1 MISFFPTPYP
11 DELWYSVI
19 CRYHVHSG
27 NYCAKHTMRQLYG
40 DDTYTASMMLCG
52 HIVPLLEQLPRG
64 YLSIKDIILRHTLYP
79 YYARFFSTQRKR
91 STYAYAFNGN
101 ADTVHRMGISQSN
114 GNHYFVLRYCP
125 VCYQEDLAQYGEPYW
140 HRSHQLPDMQLCVKH
155 RCWLVDTDAVCL
167 HNRQGEL
174 FPATFTMHLAQP
186 PIAPIPDSLFA
197 LHQLLLDTIDA
208 PFDFKDGTVY
218 YDVIGRALLSR
229 GWRSPTGGRT
239 YATKVEGALLNLYG
253 TSIPAGDISAK
264 QLHATL
270 SRKSVA
276 PRYILQLA
284 VLFGLSL
291 SELLTPPRGP
301 APDYKKEMQEMYR
314 AGVSMYHIA
323 QLYGTD
329 AKTVAR
335 WVK

>member
-27 NYCAKHTMRQLYG
+27 NSCAKHTMRQLYG
-40 DDTYTASMMLCG
+40 DGTYTASMMLCG
-52 HIVPLLEQLPRG
+52 HIVPLLAQLPRG
-64 YLSIKDIILRHTLYP
+64 YLSIKDVILRHTLYP
-79 YYARFFSTQRKR
+79 YYARFYSTQRKR
-91 STYAYAFNGN
+91 STYAYAFNGSGN
-101 ADTVHRMGISQSN
+101 AVHRMGISQAS
-114 GNHYFVLRYCP
+114 GNHYTVLRYCP
-125 VCYQEDLAQYGEPYW
+125 VCHQEDFAQYGEPYW

-155 RCWLVDTDAVCL
+155 RCWLVDTDAVCV

-186 PIAPIPDSLFA
+186 STAPIPDSLFA
-197 LHQLLLDTIDA
+197 LHRLLQDTIDA

-218 YDVIGRALLSR
+218 YDVIDRALLSR
-229 GWRSPTGGRT
+229 GWRSPTGGHT
-239 YATKVEGALLNLYG
+239 YAAKVGSALLNLYG
-253 TSIPAGDISAK
+253 TSIPAGDISAT

-270 SRKSVA
+270 SRKCVA

-284 VLFGLSL
+284 VLFELSL
-291 SELLTPPRGP
+291 SELLTPPRSP
-301 APDYKKEMQEMYR
+301 APNFKKEMQEMYH

-323 QLYGTD
+323 QLYATD

>member
-1 MISFFPTPYP
+1 
-11 DELWYSVI
+11 
-19 CRYHVHSG
+19 
-27 NYCAKHTMRQLYG
+27 
-40 DDTYTASMMLCG
+40 
-52 HIVPLLEQLPRG
+52 
-64 YLSIKDIILRHTLYP
+64 
-79 YYARFFSTQRKR
+79 
-91 STYAYAFNGN
+91 
-101 ADTVHRMGISQSN
+101 
-114 GNHYFVLRYCP
+114 
-125 VCYQEDLAQYGEPYW
+125 
-140 HRSHQLPDMQLCVKH
+140 MQLCVKH

-186 PIAPIPDSLFA
+186 TIAPIPDSLFA

-284 VLFGLSL
+284 VLFSLSL

>member
-19 CRYHVHSG
+19 CRYHIRNG

-40 DDTYTASMMLCG
+40 DGTYTASMMLCG

-91 STYAYAFNGN
+91 STYAYTFNGN
-101 ADTVHRMGISQSN
+101 ADTVHRMGISQAS
-114 GNHYFVLRYCP
+114 GNRYTVLRYCP

-155 RCWLVDTDAVCL
+155 RCWLVDTDAVCV

-186 PIAPIPDSLFA
+186 STAPIPDSLFT
-197 LHQLLLDTIDA
+197 LHQLLQDTIDA
-208 PFDFKDGTVY
+208 PFDFRDGTVY
-218 YDVIGRALLSR
+218 YDVIDRALLSH
-229 GWRSPTGGRT
+229 GWRWWPHLRCKG
-239 YATKVEGALLNLYG
+239 
-253 TSIPAGDISAK
+253 
-264 QLHATL
+264 
-270 SRKSVA
+270 
-276 PRYILQLA
+276 
-284 VLFGLSL
+284 
-291 SELLTPPRGP
+291 
-301 APDYKKEMQEMYR
+301 
-314 AGVSMYHIA
+314 
-323 QLYGTD
+323 
-329 AKTVAR
+329 
-335 WVK
+335 

>member
-1 MISFFPTPYP
+1 
-11 DELWYSVI
+11 
-19 CRYHVHSG
+19 
-27 NYCAKHTMRQLYG
+27 
-40 DDTYTASMMLCG
+40 
-52 HIVPLLEQLPRG
+52 
-64 YLSIKDIILRHTLYP
+64 
-79 YYARFFSTQRKR
+79 
-91 STYAYAFNGN
+91 
-101 ADTVHRMGISQSN
+101 
-114 GNHYFVLRYCP
+114 
-125 VCYQEDLAQYGEPYW
+125 
-140 HRSHQLPDMQLCVKH
+140 
-155 RCWLVDTDAVCL
+155 
-167 HNRQGEL
+167 
-174 FPATFTMHLAQP
+174 MHLAQP

-329 AKTVAR
+329 AKTGAR